1 MIERLHCASNEPWDK
16 RVHFSHPL
24 SPRLRRRRFLQLALL
39 TPLCCGRPRSAPGK
53 IRLGFKYQPLGSNPG
68 PLRELL
74 ASYERN
80 HPGVEVAAEALP
92 NASDVAH
99 QYFLTAL
106 EGGAGDFDVLVM
118 DIIWT
123 HEFARAG
130 WIADLS
136 FALRPEVL
144 RREFFAAAAESGIV
158 DGKVFAVPWYV
169 DVGLLYYRR
178 DLVPNAPRTYR
189 ELEQDALEA
198 RTADAHLQGYLWQG
212 RQYEGL
218 VCNVFES
225 IWGHGGSTW
234 SDGRLQL
241 ETPQVVAALVY
252 LRSLLRG
259 GISPAAV
266 NSAAEEES
274 RRAFQNGRAVF
285 MRNWPY
291 AFTEL
296 QRSASLVRDRVGF
309 AALPTQ
315 DGAYGQG
322 TLGGWNLA
330 LNARSPPRNRLAA
343 VQLIEHLTSPQAN
356 LLLAGAYGRNPPR
369 PTVYRDATL
378 AEAAPQMPALLPILS
393 AARPRPPTAY
403 YNLVSDMLQSEFSAA
418 IAGVRSPEA
427 ALKRAQQHIDRIV
440 GQDA

>member
-1 MIERLHCASNEPWDK
+1 
-16 RVHFSHPL
+16 
-24 SPRLRRRRFLQLALL
+24 LQLALL
-39 TPLCCGRPRSAPGK
+39 ASLSCGRPRSAAGK

-80 HPGVEVAAEALP
+80 HPGVEVGAEALP

-106 EGGAGDFDVLVM
+106 EGGAADFDVLVL
-118 DIIWT
+118 DVIWT
-123 HEFARAG
+123 REFARAG

-136 FALRPEVL
+136 FAVGPELLRQ
-144 RREFFAAAAESGIV
+144 EFFTAAAESAIV
-158 DGKVFAVPWYV
+158 DRRVFAVPWYV

-178 DLVPNAPRTYR
+178 DLVPDPPRSYR
-189 ELEQDALEA
+189 ELEQDALKA
-198 RTADAHLQGYLWQG
+198 RSADARLQGYLWQG

-218 VCNVFES
+218 VCNVFEA
-225 IWGHGGSTW
+225 IWGHGGSAW
-234 SDGRLQL
+234 SDGRLHLQ
-241 ETPQVVAALVY
+241 TPEAAAALAY
-252 LRSLLRG
+252 LRSLLTGR
-259 GISPAAV
+259 ISPASV

-291 AFTEL
+291 AFSEF
-296 QRSASLVRDRVGF
+296 QHPDSPVRDRVGF
-309 AALPTQ
+309 AALPTR

-330 LNARSPPRNRLAA
+330 LNARSPPRNQLAA
-343 VQLIEHLTSPQAN
+343 VQLIEHLTSAPAN

-369 PTVYRDATL
+369 PALYRDPTL

-403 YNLVSDMLQSEFSAA
+403 YNLVSDVLQSEFSAA
-418 IAGVRSPEA
+418 IAGVRTPET
-427 ALKRAQQHIDRIV
+427 ALGRAQQHIDRIV
-440 GQDA
+440 GQHA